1 MKAIVAVN
9 GFRAAQEAL
18 KTTKSFEAGYAL
30 TVLAEKLAPA
40 HSAYTKAFN
49 ALVNEYGHEI
59 EGRRGKVVDA
69 TLPPETLDAF
79 DAARSAL
86 DDKEISIEYQ
96 QLEITVLKKEQIA
109 GTAVAGLMPFIKKEA
124 ANADAD

>member
-40 HSAYTKAFN
+40 HAAYTKAFN
-49 ALVNEYGHEI
+49 ELVNEYGHEI
-59 EGRRGKVVDA
+59 EGRRGKVVDT
-69 TLPPETLDAF
+69 TLPAETLDAF
-79 DAARSAL
+79 DAARAAL

-96 QLEITVLKKEQIA
+96 PIEIAYLKREQVA
-109 GTAVAGLMPFIKKEA
+109 GTAVAGLMPFIKKEVHD
-124 ANADAD
+124 DAS